1 MQSEAPHSLENDNTL
16 AVVHTRRDRC
26 PKTRQQRLTPGTI
39 SALPSSR
46 HSATLELICSRTSIL
61 ISPVSPEKR
70 ARKPCVR
77 LLMTSISCS
86 VTVCTTSLRFWSS
99 PSGHCTNLVWK
110 QHGRG
115 NDPTRWGGS
124 KQDKLAISFF
134 FFFLPSNLF
143 ICHFVAW

>member
-70 ARKPCVR
+70 ARNPCVR

-115 NDPTRWGGS
+115 NDLTRWGGNAS

-134 FFFLPSNLF
+134 FSFLPSNLF
-143 ICHFVAW
+143 